1 MTTRNSLAPSRDQC
15 YALTDE
21 QCYRILELRDPRG
34 IRANKDWEALHQPEL
49 IRHYMYMR
57 SFPQIEQLMKSKLDW
72 SYKTYNHRFRDWLF
86 PVDRIERQQVVI
98 DLYNEVSDQDTAVPI
113 ETPPAALPR
122 LAALR
127 PAIQPATPQPQQ
139 PTSVP
144 VDFFFQPHP
153 ERHPSGSGSH
163 TPDRMSIATMETFTS
178 GSTRSAYTH
187 NDDTFSVSGF
197 SIMTSASSISDA
209 GQGSHTPKLE
219 FDFEQPPPRTL
230 RLPKHDPTAGL
241 WNDVLRVVPCGIDHS
256 GLQWHESFP
265 SCEGC
270 GYSQWHALMV
280 YARHMDI
287 GNFLTAIN
295 QLSEFGKMDFAG
307 NYPIHFLMST
317 GVSMEYF
324 NNLLQFT
331 ANTFRQ
337 NVFGQNPIHVLNPQ
351 DLGDQLVHLLDWL
364 KNNDHPPGL
373 LLTQRD
379 IYCRTPLHAL
389 LQRPLSRPLYRQLL
403 NLFPFAEH
411 QLRSLDTSGNST
423 IKQMSKASSRLK
435 LEDPSSFSSIQ
446 AGITEVRLF
455 LDEADRTQTGR
466 VSNYGFHDIARG
478 ARGTSYY
485 GFFECRICMQTNAHS
500 NSYLDQIRCA
510 CANNRDRNA
519 PDETGMTPA
528 HLIVMRDRSSG
539 DSAKEEPASETA
551 TLFRTLIPSNDP
563 TLREALHALDK
574 EGNSL
579 IFNISV
585 RGFDEI
591 LSYCLEMESPGRR
604 CAMVNSFGRRPD
616 GGEWSVL
623 SAVYFRLRKA
633 IDEYKMAHPVRDAA
647 LRLRC
652 YEMYGRLARVKDLL
666 KANGAKE
673 SPDKVTRWRI
683 WS

>member
-1 MTTRNSLAPSRDQC
+1 
-15 YALTDE
+15 
-21 QCYRILELRDPRG
+21 
-34 IRANKDWEALHQPEL
+34 
-49 IRHYMYMR
+49 MYMR

-98 DLYNEVSDQDTAVPI
+98 DLYNEVSDTDVTTAV
-113 ETPPAALPR
+113 ETPPATLPR

-127 PAIQPATPQPQQ
+127 PALQTSSPQPQQ

-153 ERHPSGSGSH
+153 QRTPSGSH
-163 TPDRMSIATMETFTS
+163 TPDRMSIATMETWTS
-178 GSTRSAYTH
+178 GSTQSAYTH

-209 GQGSHTPKLE
+209 GKSSQISPSDYEAEQTIQIPK
-219 FDFEQPPPRTL
+219 PL
-230 RLPKHDPTAGL
+230 RLPKHDPKAGL
-241 WNDVLRVVPCGIDHS
+241 WNDILRVVPCGIDHTA
-256 GLQWHESFP
+256 LQWHESFP

-270 GYSQWHALMV
+270 GYSQWHALMI
-280 YARHMDI
+280 YARHMDM
-287 GNFLTAIN
+287 GNFITAMS
-295 QLSEFGKMDFAG
+295 QLPGFDKMDFAG
-307 NYPIHFLMST
+307 NYPIHYLMCA

-324 NNLLQFT
+324 GHFSQY
-331 ANTFRQ
+331 AGNTCRQ

-351 DLGDQLVHLLDWL
+351 DLGDQLMSLLDWFRH
-364 KNNDHPPGL
+364 NRHPPGL

-389 LQRPLSRPLYRQLL
+389 LQRPLERTLYRQILKV
-403 NLFPFAEH
+403 FPFAEH

-423 IKQMSKASSRLK
+423 IKMMNKSSNKIK
-435 LEDPSSFSSIQ
+435 LESAPDFAKIQ

-455 LDEADRTQTGR
+455 LDEADQSQVGR

-485 GFFECRICMQTNAHS
+485 GFFECRICLQTNAHS

-510 CANNRDRNA
+510 CQNNRDRNA

-539 DSAKEEPASETA
+539 DYGKQESAAETSA
-551 TLFRTLIPSNDP
+551 LFRTLIPSHDA

-579 IFNISV
+579 IFNIAT

-591 LSYCLEMESPGRR
+591 LSYALEMEDPGRR
-604 CAMVNSFGRRPD
+604 ASMVNSFGRRPD

-623 SAVYFRLRKA
+623 SAVFFRLRKA
-633 IDEYKMAHPVRDAA
+633 IDDYKMAHPLKDAS
-647 LRLRC
+647 LRYQH
-652 YEMYGRLARVKDLL
+652 YEMYTRLAKCKDIL

-673 SPDKVTRWRI
+673 SPGKVERWRV
-683 WS
+683 WV

>member
-1 MTTRNSLAPSRDQC
+1 MNVAVVLTVESR
-15 YALTDE
+15 
-21 QCYRILELRDPRG
+21 
-34 IRANKDWEALHQPEL
+34 
-49 IRHYMYMR
+49 
-57 SFPQIEQLMKSKLDW
+57 
-72 SYKTYNHRFRDWLF
+72 YKTYNHRFRDWLF

-98 DLYNEVSDQDTAVPI
+98 DLYNEVSDSDSTAPA
-113 ETPPAALPR
+113 ETPPATLPR

-127 PAIQPATPQPQQ
+127 PALQPTSPQAQQ

-153 ERHPSGSGSH
+153 QRTSSGSHTPGSHTPVHSPVHTPDRMTLTPIDTCLPLPPRSSSGSHTPDRMSITPIDTYPQRSSSGSH
-163 TPDRMSIATMETFTS
+163 TPDRMSIATMETWTS
-178 GSTRSAYTH
+178 GSTQSAYTH

-209 GQGSHTPKLE
+209 GKHQISPSDYE
-219 FDFEQPPPRTL
+219 SSEPPRPL
-230 RLPKHDPTAGL
+230 RLPKHDPKAGL
-241 WNDVLRVVPCGIDHS
+241 WNDSLRVVPCGMDHT
-256 GLQWHESFP
+256 GLQWHEKFP

-270 GYSQWHALMV
+270 GYSQWHALMI

-287 GNFLTAIN
+287 NSFITAMS
-295 QLSEFGKMDFAG
+295 QLPGFDKMDFAG
-307 NYPIHFLMST
+307 NYPIHYLMCAGVNMEHFSHFSQYATST
-317 GVSMEYF
+317 C
-324 NNLLQFT
+324 
-331 ANTFRQ
+331 RQ

-351 DLGDQLVHLLDWL
+351 DLGDQLITLLEWFRQ
-364 KNNDHPPGL
+364 NRHPPGL

-389 LQRPLSRPLYRQLL
+389 LQRPLERSLYRQILKI
-403 NLFPFAEH
+403 FPFAEH

-423 IKQMSKASSRLK
+423 IKMMSKSSNKIK
-435 LEDPSSFSSIQ
+435 LESASSFSAIQ
-446 AGITEVRLF
+446 AGITEIRLF
-455 LDEADRTQTGR
+455 LDEADQSQQTGR

-485 GFFECRICMQTNAHS
+485 GFFECRICLQTNAHS

-510 CANNRDRNA
+510 CRNNRDRNA

-528 HLIVMRDRSSG
+528 HLIVMRDRCSSG
-539 DSAKEEPASETA
+539 DDGGKEEPASETA
-551 TLFRTLIPSNDP
+551 ALFRTLIPNNDP

-579 IFNISV
+579 VFNIAT

-591 LSYCLEMESPGRR
+591 LAYVLEMEEEGRR
-604 CAMVNSFGRRPD
+604 GAMVNSFGRRPD

-623 SAVYFRLRKA
+623 SAVYARLRRA
-633 IDEYKMAHPVRDAA
+633 IDDYKMAHPLRDAVE
-647 LRLRC
+647 RYRH
-652 YEMYGRLARVKDLL
+652 YEMYTRLVKCKELL
-666 KANGAKE
+666 KSNGAKE
-673 SPDKVTRWRI
+673 NPGKVERWRV

>member
-1 MTTRNSLAPSRDQC
+1 MTSRNGLLPSRDQC

-21 QCYRILELRDPRG
+21 QCYKILELRDPRG

-98 DLYNEVSDQDTAVPI
+98 DLYNEVSDADTTVPVD
-113 ETPPAALPR
+113 TPPATLPR

-127 PAIQPATPQPQQ
+127 PALQPATPQPQPQQ

-144 VDFFFQPHP
+144 VDFFFQAHP
-153 ERHPSGSGSH
+153 ERQPSGIH
-163 TPDRMSIATMETFTS
+163 TPDRMSIATMETWTS
-178 GSTRSAYTH
+178 GSTQSAYTH

-209 GQGSHTPKLE
+209 GKNSQIPCSD
-219 FDFEQPPPRTL
+219 FDSDQIPRPM
-230 RLPKHDPTAGL
+230 RLPKHDPHAGL

-256 GLQWHESFP
+256 ALQWHESFP

-270 GYSQWHALMV
+270 GFSRWHALMV

-287 GNFLTAIN
+287 GNFLTAMN
-295 QLSEFGKMDFAG
+295 QLRDFGKIDFAG
-307 NYPIHFLMST
+307 NYPIHYLMSA

-324 NNLLQFT
+324 SHLLQFAT
-331 ANTFRQ
+331 STSRQ
-337 NVFGQNPIHVLNPQ
+337 NVFGQNPLHVLNPQ
-351 DLGDQLVHLLDWL
+351 DLGDQLMSFLEWFRD
-364 KNNDHPPGL
+364 NDRPPGL

-389 LQRPLSRPLYRQLL
+389 LQRPLERNLYRQVLKV
-403 NLFPFAEH
+403 FPFAEH
-411 QLRSLDTSGNST
+411 QLRSLDTSGNSAV
-423 IKQMSKASSRLK
+423 KMMNKASNKIK
-435 LEDPSSFSSIQ
+435 LESSADFVKIQ

-455 LDEADRTQTGR
+455 LDEADQNQVGR

-485 GFFECRICMQTNAHS
+485 GFFECRICLQTNTHS
-500 NSYLDQIRCA
+500 NSYLDQIHCA
-510 CANNRDRNA
+510 CRNNRDRNA

-539 DSAKEEPASETA
+539 DSSKEEPASETA
-551 TLFRTLIPSNDP
+551 NLFRVLIPSQDR

-579 IFNISV
+579 IFNIAT

-591 LSYCLEMESPGRR
+591 LTYCLEMEEPGRR
-604 CAMVNSFGRRPD
+604 CSMVNSFGRRPD
-616 GGEWSVL
+616 GGDWSVL
-623 SAVYFRLRKA
+623 SAVLFRLRKA
-633 IDEYKMAHPVRDAA
+633 IDDYKMAHPLKDAG
-647 LRLRC
+647 LRYRH
-652 YEMYGRLARVKDLL
+652 YEMYNRLAKVKDIL
-666 KANGAKE
+666 KAHGAKE